1 MNIIEQLQQDNPI
14 SDHFLVSSQFGQ
26 VVIVNQDTTEYYYDI
41 SIAILDRFDF
51 EVNGRLPIIDLV
63 SKF

>member
-1 MNIIEQLQQDNPI
+1 MNILEELQQDNPI
-14 SDHFLVSSQFGQ
+14 SDHFLVSNQNGQ

-41 SIAILDRFDF
+41 SIAILDTFDF
-51 EVNGRLPIIDLV
+51 KVSGRLPIIDLL